1 VFSEIGL
8 GAREKRFVH
17 RVKDSFIKRSHPMW
31 HLWIDFMLSAV
42 GAALLG
48 FAIIVWKLNHL
59 TSGSKNLD

>member
-1 VFSEIGL
+1 
-8 GAREKRFVH
+8 
-17 RVKDSFIKRSHPMW
+17 MW